1 MSLLT
6 DRTIRLVSYPF
17 IAIGHLS
24 LSDSGIEAYQ
34 FHYRANRIA

>member
-6 DRTIRLVSYPF
+6 DRNICLVSYPF
-17 IAIGHLS
+17 IVIEHFS
-24 LSDSGIEAYQ
+24 LSDSGIEACQ